1 MLHRHASQRARSRV
15 SDHCVC
21 LRVLLSQS
29 RSRSLNLPMCT
40 AGPQSPAS
48 CRVKEGGLRQRGGRI
63 QKDIRWDCAIGARDS
78 PAQCSA
84 LRVSSCRRWVRVRS
98 RQPNNLRHVSAFVD
112 PSPIQELQ
120 DSPVRGEMQGPTV
133 TVFST
138 SNANC
143 SPTTCNTK
151 NCALRYLL
159 MYVCE
164 TEYIV
169 HAHDNPYNDLI
180 PTLLLHCRLIIAN
193 VVRMNP
199 LEKNFKQLQPSL
211 WGFVPSRA
219 FVFLASDLL
228 TQPCTYEERVRITCL
243 FRGLGQSF

>member
-159 MYVCE
+159 IYVCE
-164 TEYIV
+164 TDFMLAIALTMTLSQ
-169 HAHDNPYNDLI
+169 HCISTAASSS
-180 PTLLLHCRLIIAN
+180 PTLC
-193 VVRMNP
+193 
-199 LEKNFKQLQPSL
+199 E
-211 WGFVPSRA
+211 
-219 FVFLASDLL
+219 
-228 TQPCTYEERVRITCL
+228 
-243 FRGLGQSF
+243 